1 VADDEHQRIPW
12 VHGSDDD
19 LISAIAHALR
29 YDGRRPTRQADI
41 LIAEAAAA
49 RVLETLKRSF
59 VITPKPPAPLATAD
73 QHPRMGNDR

>member
-1 VADDEHQRIPW
+1 MPIDDQPQPW
-12 VHGSDDD
+12 THGSDEDV
-19 LISAIAHALR
+19 ISAIAHALR

-49 RVLETLKRSF
+49 RVLEVLKRSF
-59 VITPKPPAPLATAD
+59 VITPRPPAPLATAD